1 MCFTC
6 GKRHTCVENSIFM
19 KPARGPKQS
28 FFSNS
33 CSGIP
38 GLANYEMLNEV
49 CEGNFWGTFF
59 RYRVSRSAAWTPFT
73 GTGGLREP
81 PVPRGGLGT

>member
-1 MCFTC
+1 MSTS
-6 GKRHTCVENSIFM
+6 KPSTNAVWISKIKM
-19 KPARGPKQS
+19 KPARGPQTE

>member
-1 MCFTC
+1 
-6 GKRHTCVENSIFM
+6 M
-19 KPARGPKQS
+19 KPARGPQTK

-49 CEGNFWGTFF
+49 CEGNFWGTLF
-59 RYRVSRSAAWTPFT
+59 RYQAQV
-73 GTGGLREP
+73 LRLRHLATSNP
-81 PVPRGGLGT
+81 DIQANPGFGAIGSWV

>member
-1 MCFTC
+1 M
-6 GKRHTCVENSIFM
+6 E
-19 KPARGPKQS
+19 PARGPQTE

>member
-1 MCFTC
+1 MI
-6 GKRHTCVENSIFM
+6 NSLSKIDDFIM
-19 KPARGPKQS
+19 KPARGPQTE

-59 RYRVSRSAAWTPFT
+59 RYRVSRSAFEQLGRRLAILDL
-73 GTGGLREP
+73 GLLVAELRYL
-81 PVPRGGLGT
+81 GLGT